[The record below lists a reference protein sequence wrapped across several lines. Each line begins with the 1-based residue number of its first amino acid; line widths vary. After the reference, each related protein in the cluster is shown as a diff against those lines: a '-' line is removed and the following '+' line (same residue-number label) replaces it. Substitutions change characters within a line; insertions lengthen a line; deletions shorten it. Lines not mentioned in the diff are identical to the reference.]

1 MVQEMF
7 SKNNNFKFIFFIL
20 LFFIFNYNS
29 YSSTDFNYFSFIK
42 SLNSFSSSFKQNT
55 FQNDGSLLSESY
67 GNLIFKKKAKYIL
80 EYKNPS
86 KIKFVSDG
94 QFITTYDEELEQAII
109 QSYKNTFKENI
120 IDIMTNEVLIKE
132 KFTLKSYVKGDDYF
146 IKFFPLKSD
155 IEDNIFLLVIN
166 NNRIK
171 EISFMNDFEQSV
183 IMKFKDFKNNVSVLD
198 SLFKIDIPKN
208 FDVIVDK

>member
-1 MVQEMF
+1 MF
-7 SKNNNFKFIFFIL
+7 SKNNNFKFIFFTIFIL
-20 LFFIFNYNS
+20 IFNCNS

-42 SLNSFSSSFKQNT
+42 SLNSFSASFKQNT
-55 FQNDGSLLSESY
+55 YQNDGSLLSESN
-67 GNLIFKKKAKYIL
+67 GNLIYKKKAKYIL
-80 EYKNPS
+80 EYENPS

-146 IKFFPLKSD
+146 IKFIPLKSD

-183 IMKFKDFKNNVSVLD
+183 IMKFKDFKNNVSVVD

>member
-1 MVQEMF
+1 MF
-7 SKNNNFKFIFFIL
+7 SKNNNFKFIFFTLFIL
-20 LFFIFNYNS
+20 IFNCNS
-29 YSSTDFNYFSFIK
+29 YSSADFNYFSFIK
-42 SLNSFSSSFKQNT
+42 GLNSFSASFKQNT
-55 FQNDGSLLSESY
+55 YQNDGSLLSESN
-67 GNLIFKKKAKYIL
+67 GNLIYKKEAKYIL
-80 EYKNPS
+80 EYENPS

-94 QFITTYDEELEQAII
+94 QFITTYDEELEQVII

-132 KFTLKSYVKGDDYF
+132 KFTLKSYVKGDDYY
-146 IKFFPLKSD
+146 IKFIPLKSD

-183 IMKFKDFKNNVSVLD
+183 IMKFKDFKNNVSVVD

>member
-1 MVQEMF
+1 MF
-7 SKNNNFKFIFFIL
+7 SKNNNFKFIFFTLFIL
-20 LFFIFNYNS
+20 IFNCNS
-29 YSSTDFNYFSFIK
+29 YSSADFNYFSFIK
-42 SLNSFSSSFKQNT
+42 SLNSFSASFKQNT
-55 FQNDGSLLSESY
+55 YQNDGSLLSEST
-67 GNLIFKKKAKYIL
+67 GSLIYKKKAKYIL
-80 EYKNPS
+80 EYENPS

-132 KFTLKSYVKGDDYF
+132 KFTLKSYVKGDDYY
-146 IKFFPLKSD
+146 IKFIPLKSD

-183 IMKFKDFKNNVSVLD
+183 IMKFKDFKNNVSVVD

>member
-1 MVQEMF
+1 MF
-7 SKNNNFKFIFFIL
+7 SKNNNFKFIFFTLFIL
-20 LFFIFNYNS
+20 IFNCNS
-29 YSSTDFNYFSFIK
+29 YSSADFNYFSFIK
-42 SLNSFSSSFKQNT
+42 SLNSFSASFKQNT
-55 FQNDGSLLSESY
+55 YQNDGSLLSESN
-67 GNLIFKKKAKYIL
+67 GNLIYKKKAKYIL
-80 EYKNPS
+80 EYENPS

-132 KFTLKSYVKGDDYF
+132 KFTLKSYAKGDDYF
-146 IKFFPLKSD
+146 IKFIPLKSD
-155 IEDNIFLLVIN
+155 IEDNIFSLVIN

>member
-1 MVQEMF
+1 MF
-7 SKNNNFKFIFFIL
+7 SKNNNFKFIFFTLFIL
-20 LFFIFNYNS
+20 IFNCNS
-29 YSSTDFNYFSFIK
+29 YSSADFNYFSFIK
-42 SLNSFSSSFKQNT
+42 GLNSFSASFKQNT
-55 FQNDGSLLSESY
+55 YQNDGSLLSESN
-67 GNLIFKKKAKYIL
+67 GNLIYKKEAKYIL
-80 EYKNPS
+80 EYENPS

-132 KFTLKSYVKGDDYF
+132 KFTLKSYVKGDDYY
-146 IKFFPLKSD
+146 IKFIPLKSD

-183 IMKFKDFKNNVSVLD
+183 IMKFKDFKNNVSVVD

>member
-1 MVQEMF
+1 MF
-7 SKNNNFKFIFFIL
+7 SKNNNFKFIFFTLFIL
-20 LFFIFNYNS
+20 IFNCNS
-29 YSSTDFNYFSFIK
+29 YSSADFNYFSFIK
-42 SLNSFSSSFKQNT
+42 SLNSFSASFKQNT
-55 FQNDGSLLSESY
+55 YQNDGSLLSESN
-67 GNLIFKKKAKYIL
+67 GNLIYKKEAKYIL
-80 EYKNPS
+80 EYENPS

-132 KFTLKSYVKGDDYF
+132 KFTLKSYVKGDDYY
-146 IKFFPLKSD
+146 IKFIPLKSD

-183 IMKFKDFKNNVSVLD
+183 IMKLKDFKNNVSVMD

>member
-1 MVQEMF
+1 MF
-7 SKNNNFKFIFFIL
+7 SKNNNFKFIFFTLFIL
-20 LFFIFNYNS
+20 IFNCNS
-29 YSSTDFNYFSFIK
+29 YSSAHFNYFSFIK
-42 SLNSFSSSFKQNT
+42 SLNSFSASFKQNT
-55 FQNDGSLLSESY
+55 YQNDGSLLSESN
-67 GNLIFKKKAKYIL
+67 GNLIYKKEAKYIL
-80 EYKNPS
+80 EYENPS

-132 KFTLKSYVKGDDYF
+132 KFTLKSYVKGDDYY
-146 IKFFPLKSD
+146 IKFIPLKSD

>member
-1 MVQEMF
+1 MF
-7 SKNNNFKFIFFIL
+7 SKNNNFKFIFFTLFIL
-20 LFFIFNYNS
+20 IFNCNS
-29 YSSTDFNYFSFIK
+29 YSSSHFNYFSFIK
-42 SLNSFSSSFKQNT
+42 SLNSFSASFKQNT
-55 FQNDGSLLSESY
+55 YQNDGSLLSESN
-67 GNLIFKKKAKYIL
+67 GNLIYKKKAKYIL
-80 EYKNPS
+80 EYENPS

-155 IEDNIFLLVIN
+155 IEDNIFLLVIK

-183 IMKFKDFKNNVSVLD
+183 IMKFKNFKNNVSVVD

>member
-1 MVQEMF
+1 MF
-7 SKNNNFKFIFFIL
+7 SKNNNFKFISFTLFL
-20 LFFIFNYNS
+20 LIFNCNS
-29 YSSTDFNYFSFIK
+29 YSSADFSYFSFIK
-42 SLNSFSSSFKQNT
+42 SLNSFSASFKQNT
-55 FQNDGSLLSESY
+55 YQNDGSLLSESN
-67 GNLIFKKKAKYIL
+67 GNLIYKKKAKYIL
-80 EYKNPS
+80 EYENPS

-132 KFTLKSYVKGDDYF
+132 KFTLKSYVKGDDYY
-146 IKFFPLKSD
+146 IKFIPLKSD

-183 IMKFKDFKNNVSVLD
+183 IMKFKDFKNNVSVVD

>member
-1 MVQEMF
+1 MF
-7 SKNNNFKFIFFIL
+7 SKNNNFKFIFFTL
-20 LFFIFNYNS
+20 LFLIFNYNS

-42 SLNSFSSSFKQNT
+42 SLNSFSASFKQNT
-55 FQNDGSLLSESY
+55 YQNDGSLLSESN
-67 GNLIFKKKAKYIL
+67 GNLIYKKKAKYIL
-80 EYKNPS
+80 EYENPS

-132 KFTLKSYVKGDDYF
+132 KFTLKSYVKGDDYY
-146 IKFFPLKSD
+146 IKFIPLKSD

-183 IMKFKDFKNNVSVLD
+183 IMQFKDFKNNVSVLD

>member
-1 MVQEMF
+1 MINELKSHYIHF
-7 SKNNNFKFIFFIL
+7 SLL
-20 LFFIFNYNS
+20 LFVIIVLLQFNFFL
-29 YSSTDFNYFSFIK
+29 FN
-42 SLNSFSSSFKQNT
+42 
-55 FQNDGSLLSESY
+55 
-67 GNLIFKKKAKYIL
+67 
-80 EYKNPS
+80 
-86 KIKFVSDG
+86 
-94 QFITTYDEELEQAII
+94 I

-132 KFTLKSYVKGDDYF
+132 KFTLKSYVKGDDYY
-146 IKFFPLKSD
+146 IKFIPLKSD

-183 IMKFKDFKNNVSVLD
+183 IMKFKDFKNNVSILD

>member
-1 MVQEMF
+1 MF
-7 SKNNNFKFIFFIL
+7 SKNNNFKFIFFTLFIL
-20 LFFIFNYNS
+20 IFNCNS
-29 YSSTDFNYFSFIK
+29 YSSADFNYFSFIK
-42 SLNSFSSSFKQNT
+42 SLNSFSASFKQNT
-55 FQNDGSLLSESY
+55 YQNDGSLLSESN
-67 GNLIFKKKAKYIL
+67 GNLIYKKEAKYIL
-80 EYKNPS
+80 EYENPS

-132 KFTLKSYVKGDDYF
+132 KFTLKSYVKEDDYY
-146 IKFFPLKSD
+146 IKFIPLKSD

-183 IMKFKDFKNNVSVLD
+183 IMKLKDFKNNVSVMD

>member
-1 MVQEMF
+1 MF
-7 SKNNNFKFIFFIL
+7 SKNNNFKFIFFTLFIL
-20 LFFIFNYNS
+20 IFNCNS
-29 YSSTDFNYFSFIK
+29 YSSADFNYFSFIK
-42 SLNSFSSSFKQNT
+42 SLNSFSASFKQNT
-55 FQNDGSLLSESY
+55 YQNDGSLLSESN
-67 GNLIFKKKAKYIL
+67 GNLIYKKKAKYIL
-80 EYKNPS
+80 EYENPS

-94 QFITTYDEELEQAII
+94 QFITTYDEELEQVII

-132 KFTLKSYVKGDDYF
+132 KFTLKSYIKGNDYY
-146 IKFFPLKSD
+146 IKFIPLKSD

-183 IMKFKDFKNNVSVLD
+183 IMKFKDFKNNVSVVD

>member
-1 MVQEMF
+1 MF
-7 SKNNNFKFIFFIL
+7 SKNNNFKFIFFTLFIL
-20 LFFIFNYNS
+20 IFNCNS
-29 YSSTDFNYFSFIK
+29 YSSADFNYFSFIK
-42 SLNSFSSSFKQNT
+42 SLNSFSASFKQNT
-55 FQNDGSLLSESY
+55 YQNDGSLLSESN
-67 GNLIFKKKAKYIL
+67 GNLIYKKKAKYIL
-80 EYKNPS
+80 EYENPS

-146 IKFFPLKSD
+146 IKFIPLKSD

-183 IMKFKDFKNNVSVLD
+183 IMKFNDFKNNVSVGD

>member
-1 MVQEMF
+1 MF
-7 SKNNNFKFIFFIL
+7 SKNNNFKFIFFTLFIL
-20 LFFIFNYNS
+20 ILNYNS

-42 SLNSFSSSFKQNT
+42 SLNSFSASFKQNT
-55 FQNDGSLLSESY
+55 YQNDGSLLSESN
-67 GNLIFKKKAKYIL
+67 GNLIYKKKAKYIL
-80 EYKNPS
+80 EYENPS

-146 IKFFPLKSD
+146 IKFIPLKSD

-183 IMKFKDFKNNVSVLD
+183 IMKFKDFKNNVSLVD

>member
-1 MVQEMF
+1 MF
-7 SKNNNFKFIFFIL
+7 SKNNNFKFIFFTL
-20 LFFIFNYNS
+20 LFLIFNYNS

-42 SLNSFSSSFKQNT
+42 SLNSFSASFKQNT
-55 FQNDGSLLSESY
+55 YQNDGSLLSESN
-67 GNLIFKKKAKYIL
+67 GNLIYKKKAKYIL
-80 EYKNPS
+80 EYENPS

-132 KFTLKSYVKGDDYF
+132 KFTLKSHVKGDDYH
-146 IKFFPLKSD
+146 IKFIPLKSD

-183 IMKFKDFKNNVSVLD
+183 IMQFKDFKNNVSVLD

>member
-1 MVQEMF
+1 MF
-7 SKNNNFKFIFFIL
+7 SKNNNSKFIFFTLFIL
-20 LFFIFNYNS
+20 IFNCNS
-29 YSSTDFNYFSFIK
+29 YSSADFNYFSFIK
-42 SLNSFSSSFKQNT
+42 SLNSFSASFKQNT
-55 FQNDGSLLSESY
+55 YQNDGSLLSESN
-67 GNLIFKKKAKYIL
+67 GNLIYKKEAKYIL
-80 EYKNPS
+80 EYENPS

-132 KFTLKSYVKGDDYF
+132 KFTLKSYVKGDDYY
-146 IKFFPLKSD
+146 IKFIPLKSD

-183 IMKFKDFKNNVSVLD
+183 IMKFKDFKNNVSVVD

>member
-94 QFITTYDEELEQAII
+94 QFITTYDEDLEQVII

-120 IDIMTNEVLIKE
+120 IDIMTNEKLIKE
-132 KFTLKSYVKGDDYF
+132 KFTLKSYVKGEDYH
-146 IKFFPLKSD
+146 IKFIPLKSD
-155 IEDNIFLLVIN
+155 IGDSTFLLVIN

-183 IMKFKDFKNNVSVLD
+183 IMQFEDFKKNVSVLN

>member
-1 MVQEMF
+1 MF
-7 SKNNNFKFIFFIL
+7 SKSNNFKFIFFTLFIL
-20 LFFIFNYNS
+20 IFNCNS
-29 YSSTDFNYFSFIK
+29 YSSADFNYFSFIK
-42 SLNSFSSSFKQNT
+42 SLNSFSASFKQNT
-55 FQNDGSLLSESY
+55 YQNDGSLLSESN
-67 GNLIFKKKAKYIL
+67 GNLIYKKKAKYIL
-80 EYKNPS
+80 EYENPS

-132 KFTLKSYVKGDDYF
+132 KFTLKSYIKGNDYY
-146 IKFFPLKSD
+146 IKFIPLKSD

-183 IMKFKDFKNNVSVLD
+183 IMKFKDFKNNVSVVD

>member
-1 MVQEMF
+1 MF
-7 SKNNNFKFIFFIL
+7 SKNNNFKFIFFTLFIL
-20 LFFIFNYNS
+20 IFNCNS
-29 YSSTDFNYFSFIK
+29 YSSADFNYFSFIK
-42 SLNSFSSSFKQNT
+42 SLNSFSASFKQNT
-55 FQNDGSLLSESY
+55 YQNDGSLLSESN
-67 GNLIFKKKAKYIL
+67 GNLIYKKKAKYIL
-80 EYKNPS
+80 EYQNPN

-132 KFTLKSYVKGDDYF
+132 KFTLKSYIKGNDYY
-146 IKFFPLKSD
+146 IKFIPLKSD

>member
-1 MVQEMF
+1 MF
-7 SKNNNFKFIFFIL
+7 SKNNNFKFIFFTLFIL
-20 LFFIFNYNS
+20 IFNCNS

-42 SLNSFSSSFKQNT
+42 SLNSFSASFKQNT
-55 FQNDGSLLSESY
+55 YQNDGSLLSESN
-67 GNLIFKKKAKYIL
+67 GNLIYKKKAKYIL
-80 EYKNPS
+80 EYENPS

-132 KFTLKSYVKGDDYF
+132 KFTLKSYVKGDDYY
-146 IKFFPLKSD
+146 IKFIPLKSD

-183 IMKFKDFKNNVSVLD
+183 IMKFKDFKNNVSLVD

>member
-1 MVQEMF
+1 MF
-7 SKNNNFKFIFFIL
+7 SKNNNFKFIFFTLFIL
-20 LFFIFNYNS
+20 IFNCNS
-29 YSSTDFNYFSFIK
+29 HSSAHFNYFSFIK
-42 SLNSFSSSFKQNT
+42 SLNSFSASFKQNT
-55 FQNDGSLLSESY
+55 YQNDGSLLSESN
-67 GNLIFKKKAKYIL
+67 GNLIYKKEAKYIL
-80 EYKNPS
+80 EYENPS

-94 QFITTYDEELEQAII
+94 QFITTYDEELEQVII

-132 KFTLKSYVKGDDYF
+132 KFTLKSYVKGDDYY
-146 IKFFPLKSD
+146 IKFIPLKSD

>member
-1 MVQEMF
+1 MF
-7 SKNNNFKFIFFIL
+7 SKNNNFKFIFFT
-20 LFFIFNYNS
+20 FFILIFNCNS
-29 YSSTDFNYFSFIK
+29 YSSADFNYFSFIK
-42 SLNSFSSSFKQNT
+42 SLNSFSASFKQNT
-55 FQNDGSLLSESY
+55 YQNDGSLLSESN
-67 GNLIFKKKAKYIL
+67 GNLIYKKKAKYIL
-80 EYKNPS
+80 EYENPS

-132 KFTLKSYVKGDDYF
+132 KFTLKSYVKGDDYY
-146 IKFFPLKSD
+146 IKFIPLKSD

-183 IMKFKDFKNNVSVLD
+183 IMKFKDFKNNVSVVD

>member
-1 MVQEMF
+1 MF
-7 SKNNNFKFIFFIL
+7 SKNNNFIFIFFTL
-20 LFFIFNYNS
+20 LFLIFNCNS
-29 YSSTDFNYFSFIK
+29 HSSTDFNYFSFIK
-42 SLNSFSSSFKQNT
+42 SLNSFSASFKQNT
-55 FQNDGSLLSESY
+55 YQNDGSLLSESN
-67 GNLIFKKKAKYIL
+67 GNLIYKKKAKYIL
-80 EYKNPS
+80 EYENPS

-94 QFITTYDEELEQAII
+94 QFITTYDEELEQVII

-132 KFTLKSYVKGDDYF
+132 KFTLKSYVKGDDHY
-146 IKFFPLKSD
+146 IKFIPLKSD

-183 IMKFKDFKNNVSVLD
+183 IMKFKDFKNNVSVVD